1 MLPLYLKWPPQK
13 QTRLIVQ
20 RPRGDSVNWRMTNQE
35 CVLHFMSRPEVP
47 RHVPCLNSLYNSP
60 YVLAI
65 FRQSV
70 TSYFINALGSYNF
83 ITRNTLKC
91 IEHNQRK
98 TIFLQCSQLV
108 YYKLQFDHSHIHTF
122 LPNKKHC
129 QSLLHSSVLHDQLCD
144 GSRQTHPMLK

>member
-1 MLPLYLKWPPQK
+1 
-13 QTRLIVQ
+13 
-20 RPRGDSVNWRMTNQE
+20 MTNQE
-35 CVLHFMSRPEVP
+35 CVLHFMSRPDVP

-108 YYKLQFDHSHIHTF
+108 YYKLQFDHSHIHMF
-122 LPNKKHC
+122 LPNIKKHC